1 MDSIGG
7 ESSPPASV
15 EIGKPLHFD
24 DISAQGQA
32 RLLDL
37 SYARIVYGINLLPVV
52 GIPFIFWLYELGQRV
67 SGWLAW
73 GLFFA
78 LLAVAIRFQH
88 RIYQS
93 ERAQS
98 ANDAQTVRKWL
109 PVVHRLPLVYGAGLV
124 IPFLFVAVESPP
136 FDFSV
141 LFLGVV
147 AAIVAG
153 NATHQSPAL
162 GAFQRFFLTGWS
174 GIIMLLPWTF
184 PEHWQYI
191 MPLTLLYIV
200 WIYKHAIDVHRFF
213 LQHVKLE
220 EDGVKLAE
228 GYRVAKVEAE
238 TALHDKNLFLSTA
251 SHDLRQPVHAMGFLI
266 ESIARRNTDS
276 ALIPALLDLKQSVR
290 SVTQMFN
297 SLLDLSKI
305 EAGAVQVCAETVFM
319 DELLKDV
326 ATVFREEASTR
337 GLGLRVRTS
346 GGKAM
351 VRADALLLRQSMINL
366 VHNALRYTKR
376 GGVLISVRKRG
387 GDWQFGVWDT
397 GVGVAIADQDRIYS
411 PFFRN
416 EHAWRIDSAGHGLG
430 LAVVARCATLMGAT
444 YGFSSRE
451 THGSHFWLRLPA
463 ATDADAQLKRSG
475 SAKENPGIA
484 LAYATYGQLAGTC
497 LIVDDDPHVCGA
509 WESLLAS
516 WGFQVKSVDSGSHAL
531 ALVEDGFIPQAIF
544 CDQRLRTGE
553 SGFDVLREL
562 LGRFPD
568 ASGAMIS
575 GEFDSPE
582 LRQAE
587 NDGYLVLRK
596 PLEPEQLFAVL
607 SHWLVQ
613 DAVGESRVAARTQGV
628 GFRE

>member
-1 MDSIGG
+1 MNSIGN
-7 ESSPPASV
+7 EVASMASLK
-15 EIGKPLHFD
+15 IGKPLHFD
-24 DISAQGQA
+24 DISVHGQA

-37 SYARIVYGINLLPVV
+37 SYGRIVYALNLLPIVV
-52 GIPFIFWLYELGQRV
+52 IPFIFWLYELEQSI

-73 GLFFA
+73 SLFFA
-78 LLAVAIRFQH
+78 LAAFAVHFQH
-88 RIYQS
+88 RIYQR

-98 ANDAQTVRKWL
+98 ENDAQTVRKWL
-109 PVVHRLPLVYGAGLV
+109 PTVHRLALAYGVGLA
-124 IPFLFVAVESPP
+124 IPFLLMAVEKAP
-136 FDFSV
+136 FEFSV
-141 LFLGVV
+141 LFLGTV

-153 NATHQSPAL
+153 NATHQSPVL
-162 GAFQRFFLTGWS
+162 GVFQRFFFAGW
-174 GIIMLLPWTF
+174 GGVIMLLPWTF

-191 MPLTLLYIV
+191 MPLTLLYVV
-200 WIYKHAIDVHRFF
+200 WIYKHAVDVHRFF
-213 LQHVKLE
+213 LKHVKLE

-228 GYRVAKVEAE
+228 GYRIAKIEAE
-238 TALHDKNLFLSTA
+238 KALHDKNLFLSTA

-266 ESIARRNTDS
+266 ESIARRNADT
-276 ALIPALLDLKQSVR
+276 ALVPALLDLKQSVR

-319 DELLKDV
+319 DELLDDV
-326 ATVFREEASTR
+326 ATVFRAEASTR
-337 GLGLRVRTS
+337 ALGLRVRTS

-351 VRADALLLRQSMINL
+351 VRADATLLRQSMINL
-366 VHNALRYTKR
+366 MHNALRYTKR
-376 GGVLISVRKRG
+376 GGVLMSVRKRG
-387 GDWQFGVWDT
+387 GDWQFEVWDT
-397 GVGVAIADQDRIYS
+397 GVGIALADQDRIYS

-430 LAVVARCATLMGAT
+430 LAVVARCAALMGAT

-451 THGSHFWLRLPA
+451 NHGSHFWLRLPA
-463 ATDADAQLKRSG
+463 ATDADARLKRSE
-475 SAKENPGIA
+475 SAKENSGMA
-484 LAYATYGQLAGTC
+484 LRYSTYGSTYGQLAGTC

-516 WGFQVKSVDSGSHAL
+516 WGLQVKSVGSGSHAL
-531 ALVEDGFIPQAIF
+531 ALVEDGFVPQAIF

-562 LGRFPD
+562 LERFPD

-596 PLEPEQLFAVL
+596 PLEPEKLFAVL
-607 SHWLVQ
+607 SHWLAP
-613 DAVGESRVAARTQGV
+613 DRVG
-628 GFRE
+628 